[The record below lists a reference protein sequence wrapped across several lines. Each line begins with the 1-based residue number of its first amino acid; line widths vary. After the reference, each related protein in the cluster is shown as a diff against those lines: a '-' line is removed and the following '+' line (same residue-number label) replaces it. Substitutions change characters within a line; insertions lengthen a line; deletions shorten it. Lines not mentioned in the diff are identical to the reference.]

1 MNTFLSIA
9 FSFTL
14 GLAVVKTQAQNE
26 IPKGFKKG
34 TIILSDNSVQTGFVK
49 DNMSKDASVWFIP
62 AAGGVK
68 KNYSGS
74 DLLSAEIE
82 GQTYSCINGDFFKV
96 ICKGELCFLQKQSDA
111 SGKVSYNGS
120 NAVFSSGTEGR
131 PGDYFFYTAATK
143 SLQLISKKN
152 IDEVAASNFKG
163 NAAAIDKA
171 KAAGSNLE
179 ELKEAVNIY
188 NNTNK

>member
-1 MNTFLSIA
+1 MNTFLSMA
-9 FSFTL
+9 FSLTL
-14 GLAVVKTQAQNE
+14 GLAVVKTQAQTE

-34 TIILSDNSVQTGFVK
+34 AIVLSDNSVQTGFVK

-152 IDEVAASNFKG
+152 IDELAASNFKG
-163 NAAAIDKA
+163 NDAAIDKA
-171 KAAGSNLE
+171 KAAGTNLE